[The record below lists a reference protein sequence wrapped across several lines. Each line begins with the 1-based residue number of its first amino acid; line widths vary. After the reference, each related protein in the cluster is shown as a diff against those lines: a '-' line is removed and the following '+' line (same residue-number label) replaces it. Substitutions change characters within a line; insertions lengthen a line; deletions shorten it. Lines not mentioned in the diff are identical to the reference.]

1 MCRSTRCVIAAMSF
15 AIAGCQPT
23 TRPAP
28 PPAVEAPRADV
39 SYRPVVADD
48 TPRYAL
54 DDTQTALL
62 PEQGRANAAPV
73 YPPQLVALQLPPVEV
88 RATLVVDTHGRV
100 SDVRIGGPATVDAH
114 RRAFDDAVRTTT
126 RQWTF
131 TPLRIYRWVEDADG
145 THRGKGAAQPF
156 SQAYVFR
163 FELRDGKP
171 TVSAGHVPSPARS
184 SR

>member
-1 MCRSTRCVIAAMSF
+1 MSLVV
-15 AIAGCQPT
+15 AGCQPA

-28 PPAVEAPRADV
+28 PAPEPAPRADV
-39 SYRPVVADD
+39 SYRPVADGD
-48 TPRYAL
+48 TPRYEL

-62 PEQGRANAAPV
+62 PEQGRANPV
-73 YPPQLVALQLPPVEV
+73 PAYPPQLVALRLPPVEV
-88 RATLVVDTHGRV
+88 RAMLVVDAQGRV
-100 SDVRIGGPATVDAH
+100 SDVRIPSSAADASG
-114 RRAFDDAVRTTT
+114 RAFDEAVRTAT

-145 THRGKGAAQPF
+145 GTHRDEGAARPF

-163 FELRDGKP
+163 FELRNGKP
-171 TVSAGHVPSPARS
+171 MVSAGTLPTAAAAA